1 MTARRIVLLFDGTW
15 NKPESNTNVE
25 RLRRLIAPRDA
36 SGVEQIVEYIPGV
49 GVAPGMTHLLGGA
62 FGYGLSGN
70 VMEGYHRL
78 CEKWQPGDD
87 VYLFG
92 FSRGAYTAR
101 SLGGLIRKCGLL
113 KRGADGKLAQAAISS
128 AYDFYRDTTIQP
140 DDPAAQN
147 FRAQHSVEIG
157 IHFIGV
163 WDTVGSLGIPD
174 TASWFPFA
182 RASYQF
188 HDTELSKIVKYAYQA
203 LALDEHRADFSP
215 TVWTRNPDSLKPGET
230 LTSKKLEQIEIEQRW
245 FIGSHA
251 DVGGGND
258 RDGAGR
264 KPDPLPDL
272 PLAWLQQKAIA
283 AGLACDKILVPSTDA
298 DTGVPRNSYAE
309 FMYGIYKELKPP
321 FDRTLGLGVNET
333 VDNSVWQRWHADVN
347 YRSPSLV
354 QALARTVLMLPVIS
368 SLNEDPSGDPVHV
381 TQVTMN
387 LVDATVP
394 STAPP

>member
-1 MTARRIVLLFDGTW
+1 MAIRRLVLLFDGTW

-36 SGVEQIVEYIPGV
+36 AGNPQLVNYIPGV
-49 GVAPGMTHLLGGA
+49 GVKRGIAHLLGGA

-70 VMEGYHRL
+70 VIDGYRWL
-78 CEKWQPGDD
+78 CETWQPGDLL
-87 VYLFG
+87 YLFG

-113 KRGADGKLAQAAISS
+113 RCSAHGNVVEADVSA
-128 AYDFYRDTTIQP
+128 AYDFYRDTGSKP
-140 DDPAAQN
+140 DDPVAME
-147 FRAQHSVEIG
+147 FRASHSTVIDV
-157 IHFIGV
+157 HFIGV
-163 WDTVGSLGIPD
+163 WDTVGSLGIPG

-182 RASYQF
+182 RKRYQF

-203 LALDEHRADFSP
+203 LALDEHRADFAP
-215 TVWTRNPDSLKPGET
+215 TVWTRNPFTVKPGET

-264 KPDPLPDL
+264 RPDPLPDL
-272 PLAWLQQKAIA
+272 PLAWLQRKAIG
-283 AGLACDKILVPSTDA
+283 AGLAGSALLPPADA
-298 DTGVPRNSYAE
+298 DSGVPRNSYAE
-309 FMYGIYKELKPP
+309 FMNGIYKEFKPP
-321 FDRTLGLGVNET
+321 YDRRLGTGVNEK
-333 VDNSVWQRWHADVN
+333 VDGSVWQRWLADAS

-354 QALARTVLMLPVIS
+354 RALAEATVLMSVDTVVRNPATLP
-368 SLNEDPSGDPVHV
+368 EWP
-381 TQVTMN
+381 
-387 LVDATVP
+387 A
-394 STAPP
+394 